1 MVKDLV
7 LAALVGTEV
16 VLLAEA
22 AFVLSFRVMKKAWP
36 HREAYIRSRYERR
49 FERALREEA
58 SDESVLARREHP
70 LIGKIFF
77 PLPPD
82 HSPSYGQPPRN
93 KIVGLAEKCSPWG
106 LAVLL
111 FFVAVPACGLLV
123 GAAVLGID
131 LPISLG
137 YVLAALLLIA
147 MVGISYLRTRYEERR
162 GPSIARV
169 RGIPP
174 VASTYSTWF
183 VLSAVT
189 CLVGV
194 EVLKALVPLLDIL
207 APLINRHS

>member
-1 MVKDLV
+1 MLKDLA

-22 AFVLSFRVMKKAWP
+22 AFVLSFRVMKNAWP
-36 HREAYIRSRYERR
+36 HREAYIRNRYERR

-58 SDESVLARREHP
+58 SHESVSARREHP

-82 HSPSYGQPPRN
+82 HSPNYGQPPRS

-111 FFVAVPACGLLV
+111 FFVVAPACGLLV

-162 GPSIARV
+162 GPSVARV

-207 APLINRHS
+207 TPLINRHS

>member
-1 MVKDLV
+1 MFKDLA
-7 LAALVGTEV
+7 LAMLVGTEV

-58 SDESVLARREHP
+58 SHESIYTRMQHP

-77 PLPPD
+77 PLPPN

-93 KIVGLAEKCSPWG
+93 KIVGLAEKYSPCG
-106 LAVLL
+106 LASLL
-111 FFVAVPACGLLV
+111 FFVAMPACGLLV

-131 LPISLG
+131 LPIYLG

-162 GPSIARV
+162 GPSVARV
-169 RGIPP
+169 RGMPP
-174 VASTYSTWF
+174 VALTYSAWF
-183 VLSAVT
+183 ALSAVT

-194 EVLKALVPLLDIL
+194 EVLKAVAAIIIH
-207 APLINRHS
+207 A